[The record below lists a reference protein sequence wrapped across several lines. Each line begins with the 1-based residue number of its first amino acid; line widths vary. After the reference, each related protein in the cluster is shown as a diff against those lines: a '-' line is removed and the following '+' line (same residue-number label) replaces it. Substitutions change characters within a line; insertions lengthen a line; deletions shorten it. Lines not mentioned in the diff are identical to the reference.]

1 MLSIAF
7 YIIIAMSIVMI
18 TIDRLLKSWERRE
31 QEALNELTRARL
43 S

>member
-7 YIIIAMSIVMI
+7 YIVIAMSIVMI
-18 TIDRLLKSWERRE
+18 TIDRLLKSWQRRE
-31 QEALNELTRARL
+31 QEKLDELSRAYL